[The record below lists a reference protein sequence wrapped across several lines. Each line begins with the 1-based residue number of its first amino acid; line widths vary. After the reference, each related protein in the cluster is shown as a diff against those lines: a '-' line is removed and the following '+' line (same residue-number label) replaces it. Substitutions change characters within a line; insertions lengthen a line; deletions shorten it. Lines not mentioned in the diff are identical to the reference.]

1 MMKVEAARPLESWAS
16 ELASCH
22 VHHILLV
29 KASHKTSP
37 DAKGEEELQKL
48 VAICNLPHGF

>member
-1 MMKVEAARPLESWAS
+1 MMKVEAARPLESAS

-29 KASHKTSP
+29 KASQKTSP